1 MPLLSVDALRKQ
13 VKSGK
18 LAPVYVIVGED
29 TKLVDGLVDGIE
41 ATIDPG
47 DRAFSVD
54 RVYATEGGGAPVDII
69 ASARTPS
76 MLGGPRV
83 VIVLRAER
91 FFKPKRGGKK
101 AEADDP
107 GAVGGEE
114 SGTSETSRGEEAL
127 DLAPIDDYLASPL
140 ESTTLVFVAAD
151 VDLTRR
157 TSKKLK
163 ELAQFVEC
171 HGLETN
177 SAADR
182 REAINTV
189 RSTIQNEMTQMGR
202 SLEPAA
208 LQLLID
214 RTGLDITQLRGA
226 IERLLLYAG
235 EKKSITV
242 DDVREVVGEHAFV
255 DDWAVINA
263 IGDGDAARALR
274 ALAQRFE
281 RGDSPHGIVG
291 QLRWWVSSRLAEA
304 EPDRVRPALEALM
317 RTDLALKSSGGD
329 DRVLL
334 ERLVVDLTGK
344 ALVRTGW
351 R

>member
-1 MPLLSVDALRKQ
+1 LQ
-13 VKSGK
+13 
-18 LAPVYVIVGED
+18 
-29 TKLVDGLVDGIE
+29 
-41 ATIDPG
+41 
-47 DRAFSVD
+47 
-54 RVYATEGGGAPVDII
+54 
-69 ASARTPS
+69 
-76 MLGGPRV
+76 
-83 VIVLRAER
+83 
-91 FFKPKRGGKK
+91 
-101 AEADDP
+101 
-107 GAVGGEE
+107 
-114 SGTSETSRGEEAL
+114 
-127 DLAPIDDYLASPL
+127 
-140 ESTTLVFVAAD
+140 STTLVFVAAD
-151 VDLTRR
+151 VDLSRR

-177 SAADR
+177 SAAER
-182 REAINTV
+182 REAMNTV
-189 RSTIQNEMTQMGR
+189 RSTIQNEMLQMGR
-202 SLEPAA
+202 TLEPNG

-235 EKKSITV
+235 DKKAITA

-263 IGDGDAARALR
+263 IGDGDGARALR

-304 EPDRVRPALEALM
+304 EPDRVRPALESLM

-334 ERLVVDLTGK
+334 ERLVVELTGK
-344 ALVRTGW
+344 PLARSGW